1 MNKIIN
7 FNIFINESKS
17 YEELSLKEKY
27 NFSDLINNSFYII
40 DEVIKYYY
48 GKQYEE
54 YYFEDDRLEIYIKNT
69 NDSLE
74 DIELVDT
81 VMLEDIYDFL
91 KRYEI
96 QEKLLDKEQENTIKI
111 IKYVGL
117 NKKLENEYGYLFN
130 MNDIGLM

>member
-27 NFSDLINNSFYII
+27 KFSDLINNSIYII

-48 GKQYEE
+48 GNPYED

-69 NDSLE
+69 YDSLE
-74 DIELVDT
+74 DVELVDT

-91 KRYEI
+91 KRYKI
-96 QEKLLDKEQENTIKI
+96 QEKLLDKEQENTMKI

-117 NKKLENEYGYLFN
+117 NKKLENKYGYMFD